1 MLPMKFELPPETV
14 LRATVGFTDVRLIV
28 RSGADVSAHLEIDH
42 NGTSVFRTERRLP
55 KSAGMLQQAGVIG
68 PMLSTALQKVREREA
83 TPDDMVLTIDV
94 EVNDQGRIGKKTF
107 NVPLNAM
114 AMSNLFQLFAT
125 VQAARSAAT

>member
-1 MLPMKFELPPETV
+1 
-14 LRATVGFTDVRLIV
+14 
-28 RSGADVSAHLEIDH
+28 
-42 NGTSVFRTERRLP
+42 
-55 KSAGMLQQAGVIG
+55 MLQQAGVIG

-83 TPDDMVLTIDV
+83 TPDDLVLTIDV